1 MTRNARIQF
10 VWLAAPLLV
19 ALASFGCSSG
29 SSGGEDE
36 ATTSSNAIVD
46 VTLTKVTRTDI
57 SQMLTITGS
66 IAAPPNRDVKV
77 SSLVA
82 GRVTDLLV
90 AEGDRVRAG
99 EVVARIDPRS
109 YEQQLRQAQAA
120 ADQAHASLANAKLS
134 VTRNQDLFSRGIAAR
149 KDLEDAQTQEAVA
162 AAADDQADAALA
174 IAKQQ
179 VARAV
184 VTSPIAGQVAK
195 RFVSVGEQVDG
206 TAAQPVVEIADVSA
220 AEMQANVPAKN
231 LAALHAGEAL
241 TFSMSDFPGRK
252 FEGRVVAISPAVDPS
267 SGAGIV
273 RIRIANS
280 DGTLKL
286 GMFLT
291 AQVAV
296 ETHADALVVAPAA
309 IYLNDQGQPRVF
321 RVTGETATAVPVKL
335 GIETPNLDELLSGPA
350 EGDSVILTGGYGL
363 ADNAKVNVKGAGQ
376 P

>member
-1 MTRNARIQF
+1 
-10 VWLAAPLLV
+10 
-19 ALASFGCSSG
+19 
-29 SSGGEDE
+29 
-36 ATTSSNAIVD
+36 
-46 VTLTKVTRTDI
+46 
-57 SQMLTITGS
+57 MLTITGS

-77 SSLVA
+77 SALVA

-90 AEGDRVRAG
+90 AEGDRVHAG
-99 EVVARIDPRS
+99 EVVARIDARS
-109 YEQQLRQAQAA
+109 YEQQMRQAQAA

-162 AAADDQADAALA
+162 AAADQQADAALT

-206 TAAQPVVEIADVSA
+206 TAAQPVVEIADVSE

-241 TFSMSDFPGRK
+241 TFSMTDFPGRK
-252 FEGRVVAISPAVDPS
+252 FEGRVVAISPTVDPS
-267 SGAGIV
+267 SGAGMV

-296 ETHADALVVAPAA
+296 ETHANALVVAPAA

-321 RVTGETATAVPVKL
+321 RVTGDTATAVPVKL
-335 GIETPNLDELLSGPA
+335 GIETPKFDELLSGPV

-363 ADNAKVNVKGAGQ
+363 ADNAKVTVKGAGQ